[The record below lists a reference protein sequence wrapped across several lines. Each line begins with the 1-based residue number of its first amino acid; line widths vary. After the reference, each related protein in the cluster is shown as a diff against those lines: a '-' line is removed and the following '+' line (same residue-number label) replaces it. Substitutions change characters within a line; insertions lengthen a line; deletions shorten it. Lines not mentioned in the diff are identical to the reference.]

1 MMAIEDTDLWKESR
15 ELVASELTRLNRNI
29 EGLNT
34 NLVDLRSELH
44 IQNTKMAVLRSE
56 FNMKS
61 GLWGFMAGAI
71 PAAVAV
77 AYEMLHK

>member
-29 EGLNT
+29 EGLNERLDKVGT
-34 NLVDLRSELH
+34 ELH

-56 FNMKS
+56 FNIKS
-61 GLWGFMAGAI
+61 GLWGFLAGAV
-71 PAAVAV
+71 PAAIAIV
-77 AYEMLHK
+77 YEILHK